1 MNADDIL
8 YLKLNPIYI
17 LNINYKSPSSL
28 LI

>member
-1 MNADDIL
+1 MNADNIL

-17 LNINYKSPSSL
+17 LNINYQPPSIL

>member
-1 MNADDIL
+1 MNADNIL

-17 LNINYKSPSSL
+17 LNVNHNPRSNL